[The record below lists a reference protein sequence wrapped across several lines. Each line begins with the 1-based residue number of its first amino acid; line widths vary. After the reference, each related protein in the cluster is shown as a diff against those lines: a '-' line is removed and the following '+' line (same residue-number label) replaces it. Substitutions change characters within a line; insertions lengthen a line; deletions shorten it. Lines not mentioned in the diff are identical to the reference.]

1 MFRMVTIAAALSCM
15 AASLSA
21 AGPADV
27 RLTVEDVQQIT
38 HLTPLH
44 LVMPRELPGAGP
56 GLNFATADN
65 KLVLMVN
72 AGDAAQYARAK
83 EQKTPVPL
91 FHAAVPGIGDE
102 AFDAPSG
109 SLQYVIYLRKGAN
122 SASITTYLD
131 RGMTPRIP
139 RAQLEAIAKLV
150 ASRL

>member
-1 MFRMVTIAAALSCM
+1 MKRSVLVGLAIAIASSVIAA
-15 AASLSA
+15 
-21 AGPADV
+21 PADV

-44 LVMPRELPGAGP
+44 LVKPRELPGAGP

-109 SLQYVIYLRKGAN
+109 TLQYVIYLRKGAN

>member
-1 MFRMVTIAAALSCM
+1 M
-15 AASLSA
+15 
-21 AGPADV
+21 
-27 RLTVEDVQQIT
+27 
-38 HLTPLH
+38 H
-44 LVMPRELPGAGP
+44 LVKPRELPGAGP

-91 FHAAVPGIGDE
+91 FHAAVHGIGDE

-109 SLQYVIYLRKGAN
+109 TLQYVIYLRKGAN